1 MATTP
6 AAPSAADLQK
16 NIDDLNKKLSSTT
29 SKLDVALNPNQE
41 TYLKQTGETALTD
54 AVVPVFAELYNKEYG
69 RVKNI
74 NMTLGGTASNPQE
87 KAFFTFNATEEATRA
102 ADTVI
107 NKANQQSLDY
117 KAQQE
122 KINNWIK
129 TQQSTQTQ
137 QIFNNYLQ
145 SVLKKEQPNLVN
157 NMIDSNNPL
166 FNMATYQ
173 KTDPKNRSTSITYV
187 TQNYGGYNYRTPV
200 TQYAYKDEKA
210 AKTMLDSLT
219 TIYSDKFNADP
230 NLQKLWKDSYTA
242 GLKQQVNTL
251 QSQLDVINKKK
262 K

>member
-1 MATTP
+1 MATKP
-6 AAPSAADLQK
+6 AAPSAADLKQK
-16 NIDDLNKKLSSTT
+16 IDDANAKLASVN

-41 TYLKQTGETALTD
+41 TYIKQTGETALTD
-54 AVVPVFAELYNKEYG
+54 AVAPVFAELYNKEFS

-74 NMTLGGTASNPQE
+74 NMTLGGTAKNPQE
-87 KAFFTFNATEEATRA
+87 KAFFTFNAAEEATRA

-107 NKANQQSLDY
+107 DKANQQSLNY

-166 FNMATYQ
+166 FNMATFQ
-173 KTDPKNRSTSITYV
+173 KTDPKNRSTSISYVPQRYGRYTY
-187 TQNYGGYNYRTPV
+187 NTPV

-219 TIYSDKFNADP
+219 TIYKDKFNADP
-230 NLQKLWKDSYTA
+230 KLQKTWLDSYTTD
-242 GLKQQVNTL
+242 LKKQVSTL
-251 QSQLDVINKKK
+251 ETELKKLNKKK
-262 K
+262 

>member
-1 MATTP
+1 MATKP

-29 SKLDVALNPNQE
+29 SKLDIALNPNQE
-41 TYLKQTGETALTD
+41 TYIKQTGETALTD
-54 AVVPVFAELYNKEYG
+54 AVAPVFAELYNKEYS

-107 NKANQQSLDY
+107 DKANQQSLNY

-129 TQQSTQTQ
+129 SQQSTQTQ

-145 SVLKKEQPNLVN
+145 SVLKKEQPSLVN

-187 TQNYGGYNYRTPV
+187 TQNYGQYTYRLPV

-219 TIYSDKFNADP
+219 TIYKDKFNADP
-230 NLQKLWKDSYTA
+230 KLQKTWLDSYTA
-242 GLKQQVNTL
+242 DLKKQIKSFESEL
-251 QSQLDVINKKK
+251 AKLNKKK